1 MIITDQP
8 GRILAVFVFAPFL
21 IYKGKLYKDNHL
33 IMFGFLLFFISKSMT
48 KIYMKQNLYEKIF

>member
-33 IMFGFLLFFISKSMT
+33 IMIGFLLFCWD
-48 KIYMKQNLYEKIF
+48 LYWIINHPPKKMEIQT